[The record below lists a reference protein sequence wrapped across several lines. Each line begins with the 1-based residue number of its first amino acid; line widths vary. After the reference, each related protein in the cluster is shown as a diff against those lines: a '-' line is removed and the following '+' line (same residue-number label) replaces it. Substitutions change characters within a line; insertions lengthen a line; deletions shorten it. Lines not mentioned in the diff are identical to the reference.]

1 MNSGFLGD
9 TEAINRRVMTMFFLI
24 DSSGSMHGKKIGAV
38 NSTIEEL
45 INNDLKDLSESNPD
59 AEIKLAVMK
68 FSTDCE
74 WMTPAPVSLERYGDW
89 ENIEADGLTAFGE
102 ACEELCSK
110 LSQKT
115 GFMTR
120 ESSPMGYF
128 APVIILMSDG
138 APTDN
143 FENSLAKLKENK
155 WFKSAMK
162 IAIAIGE
169 DADDEVL
176 IKFTGNKE
184 LVIHA
189 DKINMLKKAIKVV
202 AVTSSQIASSSS
214 SVASSAGA
222 EAYAHA
228 DTSDVSSRTAE
239 AQLVEN
245 LADFK
250 NEAAASSDDDF
261 DDEEFD

>member
-1 MNSGFLGD
+1 MNSGFLGE

-24 DSSGSMHGKKIGAV
+24 DASGSMYGSKIGTV

-45 INNDLKDLSESNPD
+45 INNDLKDLSETNPD

-89 ENIEADGLTAFGE
+89 ENIEADGLTAFGA

-120 ESSPMGYF
+120 EASPIGYY
-128 APVIILMSDG
+128 APVIIVMSDG
-138 APTDN
+138 APTDD
-143 FENSLAKLKENK
+143 FERALVKLKENK
-155 WFKSAMK
+155 WFKSALK

-169 DADDEVL
+169 DADENAL

-189 DKINMLKKAIKVV
+189 DKVNMLKKVIKTV

-214 SVASSAGA
+214 SVASGAGA
-222 EAYAHA
+222 ELYTHT
-228 DTSDVSSRTAE
+228 DTADVSSHTAE
-239 AQLVEN
+239 IQLAEK
-245 LADFK
+245 LADLK
-250 NEAAASSDDDF
+250 EEASNSSADDF

>member
-24 DSSGSMHGKKIGAV
+24 DASGSMYGKKIGAV

-45 INNDLKDLSESNPD
+45 INNDLKDLSETNPD

-120 ESSPMGYF
+120 EASPIGYY

-143 FENSLAKLKENK
+143 FESPLAKLKENK

-169 DADDEVL
+169 DADDDVL

-189 DKINMLKKAIKVV
+189 DKLNMLKKAIKVV

-214 SVASSAGA
+214 SVAVGLGSDM
-222 EAYAHA
+222 YAHA
-228 DTSDVSSRTAE
+228 DTSDVSSHTAE
-239 AQLVEN
+239 AQLVEKLSDLKDEIDNPSSSN
-245 LADFK
+245 L
-250 NEAAASSDDDF
+250 

>member
-1 MNSGFLGD
+1 Y
-9 TEAINRRVMTMFFLI
+9 
-24 DSSGSMHGKKIGAV
+24 GKKIGAV

-45 INNDLKDLSESNPD
+45 INNDLKDLSETNPD

-68 FSTDCE
+68 FSTNCE
-74 WMTPAPVSLERYGDW
+74 WMTPAPISLERYGDW

-120 ESSPMGYF
+120 EASPIGYF

-138 APTDN
+138 APTDS
-143 FENSLAKLKENK
+143 FEGSLAKLKENK

-162 IAIAIGE
+162 IAIAIGD
-169 DADDEVL
+169 DADEEVL
-176 IKFTGNKE
+176 KKFTGNKE

-189 DKINMLKKAIKVV
+189 DRVNMLKKVIKTV

-214 SVASSAGA
+214 SVASGMGMSPL
-222 EAYAHA
+222 AHT
-228 DTSDVSSRTAE
+228 DTSDVSSHTAE
-239 AQLVEN
+239 AQLVEKLSDLKEEIDN
-245 LADFK
+245 PS
-250 NEAAASSDDDF
+250 SSDP